1 MNYNTSDLIPRK
13 YNVPYVLI
21 AILIVPL
28 FDTLRIFTI
37 RLMNK
42 KGPFSPDRNHILL
55 LKITH

>member
-42 KGPFSPDRNHILL
+42 KRPFLPGRNHILL